1 MNKISG
7 LFSGLAKS
15 FSRPG
20 KKTER
25 IFAALQDGNYE
36 EMAELVSKMNSKS
49 FIQQVRN
56 ENGDTLLNVICDQGN
71 YEAALALSTLPFF
84 KEIVDDGSNED
95 GWTPVLNA
103 ARRDT
108 DVGIELF

>member
-56 ENGDTLLNVICDQGN
+56 
-71 YEAALALSTLPFF
+71 
-84 KEIVDDGSNED
+84 
-95 GWTPVLNA
+95 
-103 ARRDT
+103 
-108 DVGIELF
+108 